1 MVKNNIEYWR
11 VQGKKRKQWDDIS
24 AQWRDRAPKKEEARD
39 LFKGIKDEYN
49 SVRLIKVKNGEKEV
63 VWENKELLEQEI
75 PIETVQD

>member
-11 VQGKKRKQWDDIS
+11 VQGKKRKQWDNIS
-24 AQWRDRAPKKEEARD
+24 AQWRDRKPSKEEARD
-39 LFKGIKDEYN
+39 LFKGIQNEYN

-63 VWENKELLEQEI
+63 LWEDKELLNQDI